1 MIGDE
6 IVERVRTAADIVQVI
21 GEFVKLKRVGTDFRG
36 PCPFHQGKNPNF
48 SVSPKRGQYHCFV
61 CNESGDVITFLRKR
75 LGLDFTAA
83 VKLLGEKVG
92 IEVIDTPS
100 RAHAPD
106 PNEPNWSVLASA
118 AEFFTSQLRDESTG
132 RDARE
137 YLAGRGLGDEAIEQF
152 GLGFA
157 PRDGQL
163 LIKHLSALGFEHE
176 RLRDAGLLVVR
187 EDDTSVRPRFR
198 GRLMFPIQDELGHH
212 VAFGGRALGD
222 EQPKY
227 LNSAESGVYQKRRV
241 LYGMQRARTAARRA
255 QRLLVVEG
263 YLDVIRVAM
272 SGIEEVVAP
281 LGTAL
286 TEEQAALIVRYAP
299 EVFLLYDSDE
309 AGLKATFRS
318 GLELLR
324 HGAAVRV
331 VSLPDGE
338 DPDSFVRVLGAPALE
353 SALRDAMD
361 FFDVQVELLA
371 RKGWFADLHHRR
383 RAVDKLLPTIRATK
397 DPITR
402 DLYIARL
409 ADASSLD
416 KALVQRE
423 ADEPSAPATR
433 SRTAL
438 SHQPG
443 EPTPPPHSE
452 GPPPDDA
459 PAMPSA
465 RPWVPK
471 GQWKGRGRNAGPEWL
486 ATASPPR
493 AAANDDPVE
502 RELVRIMLRERSWA
516 ERIAERYGPDG
527 FSDERYATVFRA
539 LLAHGPE
546 VELATVTDG
555 FPPELLTLVESLLAQ
570 VEAPT
575 DVDFSLRKLE
585 VRSLTRQISALGEQI
600 KHASVEEKQALM
612 EQQTRMA
619 RERQALLHQGGSGR
633 SQK

>member
-6 IVERVRTAADIVQVI
+6 VVERVREAADIVQVI

-92 IEVIDTPS
+92 IEVIDTPA

-118 AEFFTSQLRDESTG
+118 AEFFTAQLRDESVG
-132 RDARE
+132 RDARA
-137 YLAGRGLGDEAIEQF
+137 YLANRGFDDDAIEKF

-163 LIKHLSALGFEHE
+163 LLKHLSALGFDHD
-176 RLRDAGLLVVR
+176 RLREAGLLVVR
-187 EDDTSVRPRFR
+187 EDDDTVRPRFR
-198 GRLMFPIQDELGHH
+198 GRLMFPILDELGHH

-241 LYGMQRARTAARRA
+241 LYGMQLARTAARRE

-263 YLDVIRVAM
+263 YLDVIRV
-272 SGIEEVVAP
+272 SLGGIAEVVAP

-286 TEEQAALIVRYAP
+286 TDEQAALVVRYAP

-331 VSLPDGE
+331 VSLPEGE
-338 DPDSFVRVLGAPALE
+338 DPDTFVREKGAGALE

-402 DLYIARL
+402 DLYVARL
-409 ADASSLD
+409 AEASSLD

-423 ADEPSAPATR
+423 ADEPSQPATR
-433 SRTAL
+433 SRTAMVRADQPEPP
-438 SHQPG
+438 SHALQ
-443 EPTPPPHSE
+443 
-452 GPPPDDA
+452 GPPPDEA
-459 PAMPSA
+459 PSIEPKRA
-465 RPWVPK
+465 WVPK
-471 GQWKGRGRNAGPEWL
+471 GQWKGRGRPTGPEWL

-493 AAANDDPVE
+493 AAPDDPIE
-502 RELVRIMLRERSWA
+502 RELVRVMLRQRTEA
-516 ERIAERYGPDG
+516 ERIAERFGPDG
-527 FSDERYATVFRA
+527 FSDERYAAVFRA
-539 LLAHGPE
+539 LLAHGPDA
-546 VELATVTDG
+546 ELNRVTDG
-555 FPPELLTLVESLLAQ
+555 LAPEVLLLVEQLLAQ
-570 VEAPT
+570 VEAPA
-575 DVDFSLRKLE
+575 DVDFAMRKLQARE
-585 VRSLTRQISALGEQI
+585 LGREISELGEQI
-600 KHASVEEKQALM
+600 KLAPAEQKRELMEKQNRL
-612 EQQTRMA
+612 A

-633 SQK
+633 QSR